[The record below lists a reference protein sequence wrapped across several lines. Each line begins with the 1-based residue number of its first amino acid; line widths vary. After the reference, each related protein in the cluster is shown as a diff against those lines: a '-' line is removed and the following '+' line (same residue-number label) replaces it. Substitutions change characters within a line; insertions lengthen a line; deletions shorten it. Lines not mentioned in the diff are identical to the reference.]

1 MKLLIK
7 SGRVLDPSD
16 GVDEVRDL
24 FVSDGVI
31 EKSGKNLDEKADEV
45 IDASG
50 CFVMPGLIDL
60 HVHLRDPGLEY
71 KEDIESCS
79 KAAERGG

>member
-31 EKSGKNLDEKADEV
+31 EKSGKNLDEKDV
-45 IDASG
+45 SS
-50 CFVMPGLIDL
+50 C
-60 HVHLRDPGLEY
+60 RD
-71 KEDIESCS
+71 
-79 KAAERGG
+79 